1 MHDFHLFGVSVMMI
15 FWWILIIAVI
25 LFVARMMMSKKEKSQ
40 PDRRIESPLDALKHR
55 YAQGEITKEKFE
67 EQKKDLKDS

>member
-1 MHDFHLFGVSVMMI
+1 M
-15 FWWILIIAVI
+15 IAVI